1 MIAKDKTRVN
11 ITINKEALET
21 YKDAAVEWGL
31 TLSEYF
37 AALAEHDISIGITAQ
52 ARCMVSNSRVSDSDK
67 RKDVE

>member
-21 YKDAAVEWGL
+21 YKDAASEWGL

-37 AALAEHDISIGITAQ
+37 SALADADLTIGITAQ
-52 ARCMVSNSRVSDSDK
+52 ARCMVSIGA
-67 RKDVE
+67 RKERTVNNGN

>member
-21 YKDAAVEWGL
+21 YKDAAAEWGL

-37 AALAEHDISIGITAQ
+37 SALADADLTIGITAQ
-52 ARCMVSNSRVSDSDK
+52 ARCMVSNRREER
-67 RKDVE
+67 RKCDERS

>member
-21 YKDAAVEWGL
+21 YKDAAAEWGL

-37 AALAEHDISIGITAQ
+37 SALADADLTIGITAQ
-52 ARCMVSNSRVSDSDK
+52 ARCMVSGRRAADSDK
-67 RKDVE
+67 RKDG